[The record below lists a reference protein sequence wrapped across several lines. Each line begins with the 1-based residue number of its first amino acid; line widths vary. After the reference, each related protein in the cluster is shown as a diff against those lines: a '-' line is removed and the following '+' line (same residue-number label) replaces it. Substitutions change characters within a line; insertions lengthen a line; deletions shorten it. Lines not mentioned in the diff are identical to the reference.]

1 LETLLWLYIY
11 FVIFVVGLCVG
22 SFMNVQIY
30 RLPRGIGTVKGRS
43 FCPDCGHTLHARDL
57 VPLFSYIFLGGR
69 CRYCRAPISPRYAA
83 VELLNALLWVAY
95 AYKFMLH
102 PLTMVAHFVFG
113 SSLLCIIF
121 IDAAHMLIFD
131 RFNVAIALS
140 GVMIAVD
147 KFLCGNAGHHHHHH
161 HLFPQD
167 VTIVDRLIGALCVS
181 GLFLLIA
188 IVSRGKWMGGGDIKL
203 TAAAGLVLGWKN
215 MLGVL
220 FIASVAGTIG
230 SLIIMGAQN
239 ARAARSPVSQSSA
252 ETAAG
257 HPPGDKLD
265 QAAANNPGHDAAA
278 DTGGEDGEPAGHVVP
293 FGPYLAGAMILMSF
307 FGTEI
312 IDFYLKLCGF

>member
-1 LETLLWLYIY
+1 METLLWLYIY

-220 FIASVAGTIG
+220 FLASLAGSVISLVLLGIAKRRKPARVGGDNDGAG
-230 SLIIMGAQN
+230 
-239 ARAARSPVSQSSA
+239 
-252 ETAAG
+252 
-257 HPPGDKLD
+257 
-265 QAAANNPGHDAAA
+265 DAASPKEAGGGQEYAA
-278 DTGGEDGEPAGHVVP
+278 DEEAPAGHAVP
-293 FGPYLAGAMILMSF
+293 FGPYLAGAMIVMSF
-307 FGTEI
+307 FGAEI

>member
-1 LETLLWLYIY
+1 METLLWLYIY

-188 IVSRGKWMGGGDIKL
+188 IVSRGRWIGEGDIKL

-220 FIASVAGTIG
+220 FLASLAGSVISLVLLGIAKRRKPARVGGDNDGAG
-230 SLIIMGAQN
+230 
-239 ARAARSPVSQSSA
+239 
-252 ETAAG
+252 
-257 HPPGDKLD
+257 
-265 QAAANNPGHDAAA
+265 DAASPKEAGGGQEYAA
-278 DTGGEDGEPAGHVVP
+278 DEEAPAGHAVP
-293 FGPYLAGAMILMSF
+293 FGPYLAGAMIVMSF
-307 FGTEI
+307 FGAEI